1 MAIAL
6 ITGAGGGLG
15 SAVARRLAADGHRV
29 ALNDRPGLDLADLAG
44 ELGGLAAPADVTDPD
59 AVAAMVEEVERRAG
73 GNIGILVSAATHLS
87 TAPLAEHDLDD
98 WWQVIDVDLGGTF
111 ACAQAVMAGMV
122 DRGGGRMVLIA
133 SEGGLIGFPD
143 ATACSAAKAG
153 IVALTKALGRE
164 LGPLGI
170 AVNAIAP
177 SVIDTQRLA
186 ERARIAGMSA
196 EEFRARQAARVPLG
210 RIATPAE
217 IAATVAFLTDERMPA
232 LVGQILH
239 ADGGTNRT
247 RS

>member
-29 ALNDRPGLDLADLAG
+29 ALNDRPGLDLTGLAG
-44 ELGGLAAPADVTDPD
+44 KLGGVAAPADVTDPE
-59 AVAAMVEEVERRAG
+59 AVTAMVADVEERAG
-73 GNIGILVSAATHLS
+73 EHIGILVAGATRLT
-87 TAPLAEHDLDD
+87 TAPFGEHDLDD
-98 WWQVIDVDLGGTF
+98 WWRVIDVDLGGTF
-111 ACAQAVMAGMV
+111 ACAQAVLAGMV
-122 DRGGGRMVLIA
+122 ERGGGRMVLVA
-133 SEGGLIGFPD
+133 SEAGLIGLPD
-143 ATACSAAKAG
+143 ATAWSAAKAG

-164 LGPLGI
+164 LASFGI

-186 ERARIAGMSA
+186 DRARTAGMPA
-196 EEFRARQAARVPLG
+196 EEYRARQAARVPLG

-217 IAATVAFLTDERMPA
+217 IAATVAFLADERMTA
-232 LVGQILH
+232 LVGQIVH

-247 RS
+247 RA